1 MFAVPYKCAHDGN
14 LAAAQPRKTINPL
27 SLYRIKKQQTT
38 RSQTQW
44 VAHFCFQEII
54 HFNPFTVLAM
64 FPEKC
69 SENKGA
75 YRLIKYCFFRKYF
88 TQLFQN
94 DKALIRQVAYKK
106 NPQNGNRHNRG
117 QEQRL
122 QEALPFSK
130 GRPGAGASAP
140 G

>member
-1 MFAVPYKCAHDGN
+1 MGWIFFW
-14 LAAAQPRKTINPL
+14 RINANHN
-27 SLYRIKKQQTT
+27 Y
-38 RSQTQW
+38 
-44 VAHFCFQEII
+44 AHFRFQEII

-75 YRLIKYCFFRKYF
+75 YRIIKYCFFRKYF

>member
-1 MFAVPYKCAHDGN
+1 M
-14 LAAAQPRKTINPL
+14 
-27 SLYRIKKQQTT
+27 
-38 RSQTQW
+38 
-44 VAHFCFQEII
+44 HFRFQEII
-54 HFNPFTVLAM
+54 HFSHFAVVAM

-69 SENKGA
+69 ENKGA
-75 YRLIKYCFFRKYF
+75 YRIIIKHCFFRKYF

-122 QEALPFSK
+122 QEA
-130 GRPGAGASAP
+130 AV
-140 G
+140 